1 MQRKIMLNSCPLSC
15 LFSVNLAM
23 MVSSIFACGGCATVR
38 EPDVRSDLMLAF
50 ALHHSDVDDQVWPF
64 VLLVGDDEI
73 LASDRISWWIEVHDS
88 DALLPQIIMGP
99 PVSASNFRT
108 HNPYYHYIAWSNVPD
123 EPAHAYG
130 VGHIAPVWIGPPID
144 STILE
149 GADRIRVNFSLHY
162 YSRVRE
168 KLITR
173 SYELPDIPIESNDF
187 HMVPLEEGRI
197 LR

>member
-1 MQRKIMLNSCPLSC
+1 MPNSDSPSRLFLFIIPITGFLFCACIGCSTLSK
-15 LFSVNLAM
+15 
-23 MVSSIFACGGCATVR
+23 
-38 EPDVRSDLMLAF
+38 PDDRSDLKLAF

-73 LASDRISWWIEVHDS
+73 LASDRISWWIEVYDS
-88 DALLPQIIMGP
+88 DARLPQIIVGP

-130 VGHIAPVWIGPPID
+130 VGHMAPVWVGPPID

-173 SYELPDIPIESNDF
+173 SYELPDIPVESNDF
-187 HMVPLEEGRI
+187 NMAPLEEGRI